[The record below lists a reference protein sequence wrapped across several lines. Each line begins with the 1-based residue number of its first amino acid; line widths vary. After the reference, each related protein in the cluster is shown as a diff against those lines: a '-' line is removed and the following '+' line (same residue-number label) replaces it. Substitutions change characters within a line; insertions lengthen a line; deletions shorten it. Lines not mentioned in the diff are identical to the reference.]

1 MSGGNI
7 LSLLGLAL
15 RGGRLAAG
23 DEPTALAAQGGK
35 ARLILL
41 ASDAGEKTLR
51 RGAHLAEEGNCLILT
66 LPFSKAELGGAL
78 GRSSAAIL
86 ALTDLGLAN
95 ALAQKL
101 AALDQERYGETA
113 QRMELK
119 LRRAQERKT
128 APRRQP
134 PSPERRE
141 PRPGGGKR
149 PADGGKRFSD
159 GGKRPLDGGKRFS
172 DGGKRPSDGGKRFSD
187 GGKRPSDGGKR
198 PTNGGKRPPDGAK
211 RFPDS
216 GRHPVDGAKRFSD
229 GGKRPLDS
237 TKKPGRQAGPPGGGE
252 RGRKAQKSREAQKG
266 RPGGTER
273 RFRHPGSG
281 GAKPLGGKG
290 PSGGMKPRGGGS

>member
-66 LPFSKAELGGAL
+66 LPFSKTELGGAL

-134 PSPERRE
+134 PAPERRE

-149 PADGGKRFSD
+149 PADGGKKFSD
-159 GGKRPLDGGKRFS
+159 GGKRPADGGKRFS
-172 DGGKRPSDGGKRFSD
+172 DGGKRSA
-187 GGKRPSDGGKR
+187 
-198 PTNGGKRPPDGAK
+198 DGAK
-211 RFPDS
+211 KPS
-216 GRHPVDGAKRFSD
+216 NGGRRS
-229 GGKRPLDS
+229 LDN

-252 RGRKAQKSREAQKG
+252 GRRSGGEAHPRRMDGGGKRGGWSP
-266 RPGGTER
+266 RPGGKDR

-281 GAKPLGGKG
+281 G
-290 PSGGMKPRGGGS
+290 

>member
-35 ARLILL
+35 ARLVLL

-51 RGAHLAEEGNCLILT
+51 RGTHLAEEGNCLILT

-78 GRSSAAIL
+78 GRSSTAIM

-134 PSPERRE
+134 PAPERRE

-149 PADGGKRFSD
+149 PADRAEAGGASP
-159 GGKRPLDGGKRFS
+159 GKD
-172 DGGKRPSDGGKRFSD
+172 
-187 GGKRPSDGGKR
+187 
-198 PTNGGKRPPDGAK
+198 
-211 RFPDS
+211 
-216 GRHPVDGAKRFSD
+216 
-229 GGKRPLDS
+229 
-237 TKKPGRQAGPPGGGE
+237 
-252 RGRKAQKSREAQKG
+252 
-266 RPGGTER
+266 
-273 RFRHPGSG
+273 HPG
-281 GAKPLGGKG
+281 AAF
-290 PSGGMKPRGGGS
+290 

>member
-35 ARLILL
+35 ARLVLL

-78 GRSSAAIL
+78 GRSSTAIM

-95 ALAQKL
+95 ALSQKL
-101 AALDQERYGETA
+101 AALDRERYGETA
-113 QRMELK
+113 RRMELK
-119 LRRAQERKT
+119 LRRARERKT
-128 APRRQP
+128 APRRHP

-149 PADGGKRFSD
+149 PADGAKRFA
-159 GGKRPLDGGKRFS
+159 
-172 DGGKRPSDGGKRFSD
+172 DGGKRPSDGAKRFAD
-187 GGKRPSDGGKR
+187 GGKRPA
-198 PTNGGKRPPDGAK
+198 DGAK
-211 RFPDS
+211 
-216 GRHPVDGAKRFSD
+216 
-229 GGKRPLDS
+229 
-237 TKKPGRQAGPPGGGE
+237 KPFRQAGPPGGGE
-252 RGRKAQKSREAQKG
+252 GRRSGGEAHPRRMDGGGKRGGRSP
-266 RPGGTER
+266 RPGGKDR

-281 GAKPLGGKG
+281 GAKPLGGRG
-290 PSGGMKPRGGGS
+290 PSGGAKPHGGGS

>member
-35 ARLILL
+35 ARLVLL

-78 GRSSAAIL
+78 GRSSTAIM

-95 ALAQKL
+95 ALSQKL
-101 AALDQERYGETA
+101 AALDRERYGETA
-113 QRMELK
+113 RRMELK
-119 LRRAQERKT
+119 LRRARERKT

-149 PADGGKRFSD
+149 PADGAKRFAD
-159 GGKRPLDGGKRFS
+159 GGKRPADGVRRPSDSGKKPTSGGRRPSDGAKRFA
-172 DGGKRPSDGGKRFSD
+172 DGGKRPA
-187 GGKRPSDGGKR
+187 
-198 PTNGGKRPPDGAK
+198 DGAK
-211 RFPDS
+211 
-216 GRHPVDGAKRFSD
+216 
-229 GGKRPLDS
+229 
-237 TKKPGRQAGPPGGGE
+237 KPFRQAGPPGGGE
-252 RGRKAQKSREAQKG
+252 ERRSGGKAHPRRMDGGGKRGGWSP
-266 RPGGTER
+266 RPGGKDR

-281 GAKPLGGKG
+281 GAKPLGGRG
-290 PSGGMKPRGGGS
+290 PSGGAKPHGGGS